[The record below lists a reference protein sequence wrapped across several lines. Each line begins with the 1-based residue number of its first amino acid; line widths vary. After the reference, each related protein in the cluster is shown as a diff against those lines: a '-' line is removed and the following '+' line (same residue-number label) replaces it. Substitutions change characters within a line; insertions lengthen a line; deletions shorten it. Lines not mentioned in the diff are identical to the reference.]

1 MAAIRVCAKL
11 DFINGEEFHRPIQR
25 HRFHRAG
32 EILRLGRDDF
42 FLAGDQ
48 GNIAFALHRH
58 HAIIIFTRQQPQRK
72 ADTARGMG
80 EHPLNREVGL
90 AGIGRAKNGANPG
103 FEHAGVNVQERKRD
117 APWHDAARL
126 SMVAATGR
134 VARP

>member
-11 DFINGEEFHRPIQR
+11 NFINGEEFHGPIQR

-32 EILRLGRDDF
+32 EILRLWRHDF

-48 GNIAFALHRH
+48 GDEALTLHRH

-90 AGIGRAKNGANPG
+90 AGIGRAEDGANPG
-103 FEHAGVNVQERKRD
+103 FEHAGVNVQERKC
-117 APWHDAARL
+117 AVSLHGAARL
-126 SMVAATGR
+126 SMVAAAGR
-134 VARP
+134 VVSP